1 MDDAAAL
8 GADAVILAD
17 IGVLDYAS
25 RRHPDL
31 RLHLSVQAAASNPL
45 SLDFYRENFGI
56 RRAVLP
62 RVLEVREIA
71 HLVAR
76 MGVEAEVFAF
86 GSLGTMAEGRCIL
99 SSYLTGRSPSSD
111 GVCAPA
117 EHVSYE
123 RGGWRDGVAAGRR
136 HDELLTPGRGAAYPT
151 PCKARW
157 VTRGVASYL
166 FDEPVGL
173 NADRY
178 PAATEGGRRHG
189 AEDRGAPAQP
199 RLCRPGGAPRS
210 AACWTPWRAARKPR
224 ARRRSDGIVEGRQGD
239 VQRLSEGLAMIGL
252 TLGPLLF
259 HWPREQAARFLFPHR
274 RRGAG
279 RLRPSGR
286 GCLFEARAVLRRRPA
301 GDRRAADARR
311 ASRWCC
317 RRWRWSP
324 PTARWTTS
332 APAAAPRR

>member
-1 MDDAAAL
+1 MSISYLELVCPAGTPAALRAAIEAGADTVYCGFQDATNARNYPGLNFDRAEMAEGIAFAHARGRKVLVAVNTFPRPGEIAIWHRAIDDAAAL

-31 RLHLSVQAAASNPL
+31 RRHLSVQAAASNPL

-62 RVLEVREIA
+62 RVLEVKEIA

-86 GSLGTMAEGRCIL
+86 GSLGTMTEGRCIL

-117 EHVSYE
+117 EQVSYE
-123 RGGWRDGVAAGRR
+123 EVDGVMRVRLGGVTMNCFQRGEAAS
-136 HDELLTPGRGAAYPT
+136 YPT

-157 VTRGVASYL
+157 VTRGAASYI

-173 NADRY
+173 NTIDIL
-178 PAATEGGRRHG
+178 PQLKAAGVTALKIEGRQRSR
-189 AEDRGAPAQP
+189 AYVTQVVRAFRAVLDALARGQP
-199 RLCRPGGAPRS
+199 SPDIDLS
-210 AACWTPWRAARKPR
+210 
-224 ARRRSDGIVEGRQGD
+224 GIVEGQK
-239 VQRLSEGLAMIGL
+239 E
-252 TLGPLLF
+252 TF
-259 HWPREQAARFLFPHR
+259 
-274 RRGAG
+274 GAYRKG
-279 RLRPSGR
+279 
-286 GCLFEARAVLRRRPA
+286 
-301 GDRRAADARR
+301 
-311 ASRWCC
+311 
-317 RRWRWSP
+317 WR
-324 PTARWTTS
+324 
-332 APAAAPRR
+332 